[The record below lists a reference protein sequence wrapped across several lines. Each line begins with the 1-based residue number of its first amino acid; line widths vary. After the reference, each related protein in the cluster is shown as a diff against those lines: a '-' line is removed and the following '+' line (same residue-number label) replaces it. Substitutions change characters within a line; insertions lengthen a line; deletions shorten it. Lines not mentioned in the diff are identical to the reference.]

1 MSRTP
6 VSSIEITDPF
16 ARRLLAK
23 YLQRRKSDLARLRTD
38 LAAEDYAAIELNG
51 HNLFGSG
58 AAYGLEEV
66 SILGAKLEEAAQA
79 KQSERIE
86 QLIDALDSF
95 VSQVTIS

>member
-1 MSRTP
+1 MNRNP
-6 VSSIEITDPF
+6 ACSIEIKDPF
-16 ARRLLAK
+16 ARRLLEK
-23 YLQRRKSDLARLRTD
+23 YLRRRKSDLERLRTD

-79 KQSERIE
+79 KQSKRIE